1 MAEKDIT
8 EKLLEDYNDVFADIV
23 NGLLFNGKPV
33 IEENSLV
40 NATPRSMY
48 KIDNKVHEQERDTAK
63 YWQKQNHSVNIRL
76 ALIGIENQTTYYDKM
91 PVRILGYDGASYRAQ
106 LNSSLNRL
114 YPVLTLVLYFGKER
128 WKNRRL
134 SDIIDLSGMF
144 QPYLNDYK
152 INVFEIAYL
161 TEEQLTYFHS
171 DFRIVADY
179 FVHSRDNPDYR
190 PINPQKFR
198 HVDELLKL
206 MSVLTQDKRFE
217 EVANI
222 SEKEELHSM
231 DKVLDYREAIGEA
244 RGIAIGESRGIA
256 IGEARQA
263 EKTAEEKRRADAALS
278 RADAAEKELARYKA
292 LYGNLPK
299 EK

>member
-1 MAEKDIT
+1 
-8 EKLLEDYNDVFADIV
+8 
-23 NGLLFNGKPV
+23 
-33 IEENSLV
+33 
-40 NATPRSMY
+40 
-48 KIDNKVHEQERDTAK
+48 
-63 YWQKQNHSVNIRL
+63 
-76 ALIGIENQTTYYDKM
+76 
-91 PVRILGYDGASYRAQ
+91 
-106 LNSSLNRL
+106 
-114 YPVLTLVLYFGKER
+114 
-128 WKNRRL
+128 
-134 SDIIDLSGMF
+134 MF

-161 TEEQLTYFHS
+161 TEEQLNYFHS

-190 PINPQKFR
+190 PINPQKFQ

-222 SEKEELHSM
+222 TEKEALHSM

-263 EKTAEEKRRADAALS
+263 EKTAEEKRRADAA
-278 RADAAEKELARYKA
+278 EQELARYKA
-292 LYGNLPK
+292 AFGELPK
-299 EK
+299 DK